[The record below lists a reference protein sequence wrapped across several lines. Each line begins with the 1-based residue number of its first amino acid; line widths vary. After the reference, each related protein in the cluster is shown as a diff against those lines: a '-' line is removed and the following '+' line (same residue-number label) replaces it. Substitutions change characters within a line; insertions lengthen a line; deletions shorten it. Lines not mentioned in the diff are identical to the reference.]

1 MSRTVRDAFRD
12 ILGDPSL
19 SGSALTTALESAGT
33 LHGVEPFSACL
44 QVLSAAPRDEA
55 EARRTI
61 AAIESHREAL
71 ATSLGRDPGL
81 AVAAAD
87 YLQVMEGQAWR
98 TSLRLSRSA
107 QASDPRESALDE
119 MLATE
124 QRRCERLARPMSL
137 VLLAPDGGGLDDQAA
152 RAAGA
157 ALRDAARGVDRAV
170 RLLPLGFAVVL
181 PCTPGTEA
189 ARAAARLRVV
199 AERATGVSWSAGVA
213 SWPGPTPG
221 PDAMAAAARAALRLA
236 RRRGGG
242 TVCQGDGDRRR
253 TRRLK
258 VGSHLSGS
266 VQANGRALRAGLHDL
281 SLSGALVRVEEEV
294 PNGTR
299 VVLTVSESAPRA
311 RVAAIAGRVVRT
323 VRHAADP
330 TGPSWRAAVAFDPGA
345 DAQHRV
351 ADLMATLPLLSAEPA
366 GA

>member
-1 MSRTVRDAFRD
+1 MSRAVRDAFRD

-19 SGSALTTALESAGT
+19 SGPALTTALERAGT
-33 LHGVEPFSACL
+33 LHGVEPFRACL

-61 AAIESHREAL
+61 SAIESHRDAL
-71 ATSLGRDPGL
+71 TTSLERDPGL

-107 QASDPRESALDE
+107 LTSDPRECALDE

-124 QRRCERLARPMSL
+124 QRRCERLGRPLSL
-137 VLLAPDGGGLDDQAA
+137 VLLAPDGDGLDEQAA
-152 RAAGA
+152 HAAGA
-157 ALRDAARGVDRAV
+157 ALREAARGVDRAV

-181 PCTPGTEA
+181 PCTPGSEA

-199 AERATGVSWSAGVA
+199 AERATGAAWSAGVA
-213 SWPGPTPG
+213 ALPGLPPG
-221 PDAMAAAARAALRLA
+221 PDALAAATRAALRLA

-242 TVCQGDGDRRR
+242 TVCQGDADRRR
-253 TRRLK
+253 TRRPK
-258 VGSHLSGS
+258 VGPHLSSS
-266 VQANGRALRAGLHDL
+266 VQAGGHSLRAGLHDL
-281 SLSGALVRVEEEV
+281 SLSGALVLLGEEV
-294 PNGTR
+294 RPGAR

-323 VRHAADP
+323 VRQGADP
-330 TGPSWRAAVAFDPGA
+330 AGPSWRSAVAFDPGA
-345 DAQHRV
+345 DDLRRV
-351 ADLMATLPLLSAEPA
+351 ADLIAALPARPGGVA